1 MSQLKPMRTRTVPA
15 LLAAVAV
22 AASTLTAWSATS
34 AGAAGTYSPF
44 TATPSR
50 WIIAH
55 RGSPALYPEE
65 GSRGYD
71 RSRASGFALEAD
83 ARQLKDGTW
92 VLLHDATVDRTMYR
106 ATGRADQLTLSQW
119 RAARLR
125 AAPSGLY
132 PTDAPVTLGDFLAR
146 YGGTAP
152 ILLEHKA
159 GSVTGFISQIKSR
172 GLQQSVMAQSFSWDT
187 AQQFRSAG
195 LIPMYLMGSN
205 LPVAPAAIKAAG
217 IRYVGVSKDM
227 GPANVRAL
235 RAAGLVVVSYTVNT
249 RSNFDYEVGQGVNG
263 SFSDNPWALR

>member
-1 MSQLKPMRTRTVPA
+1 MPKRTIPA
-15 LLAAVAV
+15 LLAAAV
-22 AASTLTAWSATS
+22 AASTLIAFAAGP
-34 AGAAGTYSPF
+34 AGAAAAYSPF
-44 TATPSR
+44 TGTPTR

-55 RGSPALYPEE
+55 RGAPALYPEE

-71 RSRASGFALEAD
+71 RCRASGFPLEAD

-92 VLLHDATVDRTMYR
+92 VLLHDATVDRTMYG
-106 ATGRADQLTLSQW
+106 AKGAVDQLTLAQW

-132 PTDAPVTLGDFLAR
+132 PTDQPVTLADFLAR

-159 GSVTGFISQIKSR
+159 GSVTAFISQIKSR
-172 GLQQSVMAQSFSWDT
+172 GLQNSVMAQSFSWDT
-187 AQQFRSAG
+187 ARQFKAAG
-195 LIPMYLMGSN
+195 LIPMYLMGTN
-205 LPVAPAAIKAAG
+205 LPVAPTTIRSTG
-217 IRYVGVSKDM
+217 IRHVGVSKDM
-227 GPANVRAL
+227 GPANVKAL

-249 RSNFDYEVGQGVNG
+249 RSNFNYEVNQGVNG